1 MGKRFVGQVAVVTGG
16 GSGIGRATAIAFARE
31 GARVVIA
38 DVHERAGATV
48 VDEITAD
55 GGTAIFIRGDV
66 SRDTDVRALFEEAA
80 ERFGA
85 LDFAVNNAGIEG
97 TRASIVDM
105 TEADFRRTL
114 DINVTGVWL
123 CMKYEL
129 DVMRRQSRG
138 AIVNVSSIFGNVGA
152 MNAAAY
158 VASKHAVIGLTRA
171 AALEGAAHGI
181 RVNAVCPGY
190 IKTPMLMERGIR
202 ASGDPHRLAEL
213 EARAPIGR
221 LGEPE
226 EVAEAIMWLCSDASS
241 FVTGHPLIID
251 GGYVTR

>member
-1 MGKRFVGQVAVVTGG
+1 MVVADVDERG
-16 GSGIGRATAIAFARE
+16 GSA
-31 GARVVIA
+31 
-38 DVHERAGATV
+38 V
-48 VDEITAD
+48 VDEIAAND
-55 GGTAIFIRGDV
+55 GTAMFVRCDV
-66 SRDTDVRALFEEAA
+66 SRDPDVRSLFEETAQ
-80 ERFGA
+80 RFGA
-85 LDFAVNNAGIEG
+85 LDFAINNAGIEG

-105 TEADFRRTL
+105 TESDFRRTL

-129 DVMRRQSRG
+129 DLMRRQSRG

-202 ASGDPHRLAEL
+202 ASGNPQRLAEL

-221 LGEPE
+221 LGEAE
-226 EVAEAIMWLCSDASS
+226 EVAEAILWLCSDASS